1 MPLSSVLFIGYL
13 ACWILAMR
21 NALKA
26 TVRSRGAWRFA
37 AVLVTV
43 GLGEL
48 FAARCIGSSLDAEG
62 FLKEPFF
69 LIGSGSLLA
78 LGGSC
83 LALGLWLRGLF
94 GRGEVQGG
102 KHTAGR

>member
-1 MPLSSVLFIGYL
+1 
-13 ACWILAMR
+13 MR
-21 NALKA
+21 NVLKS
-26 TVRSRGAWRFA
+26 TVRNRGVWRL
-37 AVLVTV
+37 AVVMVTV

-48 FAARCIGSSLDAEG
+48 LAARCIGSSLDAEG

-69 LIGSGSLLA
+69 LIGTGSLLA

-94 GRGEVQGG
+94 GRGVVQGG
-102 KHTAGR
+102 KQAAGR